1 VELQDTREAFRLVKD
16 SLHSYAIDP
25 LTGKID
31 MDMINTGKSN
41 SWREQ
46 IQELKRQLRLFL
58 DKADRNLYDLQALMN
73 AFRTHSSI
81 V

>member
-16 SLHSYAIDP
+16 SVHSYAIDP

-73 AFRTHSSI
+73 AFRTYSSI